1 MLLKHYQCLI
11 MNFVQ
16 VNHCE
21 ISKFSSGEIVNFMSR
36 DAFNIS
42 YIPLYV
48 HQFIAMPIDILI
60 VLVLLYWQVGISF
73 LAGVALCVL
82 CVPFNQWLS
91 GRILDY
97 DQQYYKCRDKRVK
110 IVTELLN
117 GIRTVKLAALESFFA
132 KKVAAIRDIEIT
144 NIRKLKYLDAF
155 CVYIWAGLPTLLGLA
170 IFSSYSALGNE
181 VSAAT
186 VFTVLCYINLLIGPL
201 NSFPWILNTLIEAS
215 VSIKRLNNFYA
226 MKPFDMKSFYSLK
239 ESRDNCSTDRSDG
252 GSEHTGSSSGQ
263 PSPDGKEMKIALSIR
278 NARFSYGNKKENLAP
293 VKSAVF
299 NACLKCLC
307 MSHTNDDDDSEPNNK
322 GFQHLQHLYLSVGHG
337 QLIGVFGK
345 VGSGKTSLLSAIIG
359 EMNKL
364 NGMITTSESFTG
376 FGYVPQETWLQ
387 TGTIRDNILLGSLF
401 NRPHYERVLRACA
414 LVDDIKSLPDKDLT
428 QVGERG
434 ITLSG
439 GQKAR
444 VTLARALYKDF
455 NVYLLDD
462 PISAVDAHV
471 AAHIY
476 KHCIRGFLRHKTVI
490 LCTHHVQ
497 YLREADVALCMDEG
511 KISVIGAPPEVLP
524 ESAGDVTEESLD
536 EVSRG
541 KNFAPESEELVL
553 KDRENPHYQ
562 AADLIDEE
570 EQNVGD
576 VDWKLYLTY
585 FKACGIFL
593 CTLTFFAMI
602 LMQSSKNA
610 SDWWLTYWTD
620 NINTTVPAHSNTSKN
635 FQGFAAAGFPDSFT
649 SRGTTYSFYHVNLLS
664 LSPEHGET
672 YQHLSLPYRVDTAKA
687 EKHVNDYR
695 YYLLVYGLI
704 ALANSVFSLSR
715 AFSFAVANI
724 QASLKIH
731 KKLLDSV
738 LKFKSS
744 VFSLTPVGRIVNR
757 FSSDVSVLDDDLPFV
772 FNIVLGQA
780 FNATGLLV
788 VILMTVPYIIPFVL
802 IMLVVFYRLQV
813 YYRRSSREL
822 RRIATA
828 NMSPVY
834 HHFNESLYG
843 ASVIKALRVSDLF
856 MKENER
862 RVVRANRGRFSE
874 RAVQRW
880 FAIRVQLVSAIIL
893 MLAVCFGLFQKEFAP
908 NTIQSGLL
916 GLCLSYCLSIRSTLT
931 QLLATFAENEKNIIS
946 VERIDDY
953 SDPQKFERLEG
964 SKQVSE
970 SWPSGGKFQISVSL
984 WVSLKSCNSNIGF
997 RKLVGI

>member
-1 MLLKHYQCLI
+1 
-11 MNFVQ
+11 
-16 VNHCE
+16 
-21 ISKFSSGEIVNFMSR
+21 MSR

-42 YIPLYV
+42 YIPLYL
-48 HQFIAMPIDILI
+48 HQFIAMPLNVLA

-73 LAGVALCVL
+73 LAGVFLCIL

-110 IVTELLN
+110 IITEILN

-132 KKVAAIRDIEIT
+132 KKVAAIRDIEIV
-144 NIRKLKYLDAF
+144 NISKLKYLDAF
-155 CVYIWAGLPTLLGLA
+155 CVYIWAALPVLLGLA

-181 VSAAT
+181 VTAAT
-186 VFTVLCYINLLIGPL
+186 VFTVLCYVNLLIGPL

-226 MKPFDMKSFYSLK
+226 MKPFNRRSFYSLN
-239 ESRDNCSTDRSDG
+239 ESRNSTFDRSNVS
-252 GSEHTGSSSGQ
+252 SEHTGSPSSSVGQ
-263 PSPDGKEMKIALSIR
+263 QSPDGVGKKTVLSMR
-278 NARFSYGNKKENLAP
+278 CARFSYGQKIKKLAP
-293 VKSAVF
+293 VKSALV
-299 NACLKCLC
+299 NGVLKCLC
-307 MSHTNDDDDSEPNNK
+307 MSHTNDEEDSEPNNK
-322 GFQHLQHLYLSVGHG
+322 GFQQLQNLELSVGQG
-337 QLIGVFGK
+337 QLIGVFGR
-345 VGSGKTSLLSAIIG
+345 VGSGKTSLLAAIIG

-364 NGMITTSESFTG
+364 DGSITTSETLNG
-376 FGYVPQETWLQ
+376 FGYVAQEAWLQ

-414 LVDDIKSLPDKDLT
+414 LVDDLKSLPDNDLT

-497 YLREADVALCMDEG
+497 YLKEADLVLSLEEG
-511 KISVIGAPPEVLP
+511 KIAAIGSPSEVLP
-524 ESAGDVTEESLD
+524 ESAGDVTEELLD

-541 KNFAPESEELVL
+541 KDTKADSEELVL
-553 KDRENPHYQ
+553 QDRENPHYQ
-562 AADLIDEE
+562 AADLFDEE

-585 FKACGIFL
+585 FKACGFL
-593 CTLTFFAMI
+593 LCVMTFISLF
-602 LMQSSKNA
+602 LMQASKNI

-620 NINTTVPAHSNTSKN
+620 NINTTLPTHGNASI
-635 FQGFAAAGFPDSFT
+635 GFASFSST
-649 SRGTTYSFYHVNLLS
+649 ETFDMSPSRGTSFSFYHVNLLS
-664 LSPEHGET
+664 MNHEHGET
-672 YQHLSLPYRVDTAKA
+672 YQHLSLPYRVDVEHT
-687 EKHVNDYR
+687 EKHVYDYR
-695 YYLLVYGLI
+695 FYLLIYGLI
-704 ALANSVFSLSR
+704 ALSNSVFSLCR

-724 QASLKIH
+724 RASVKIH
-731 KKLLDSV
+731 EQLLDSV
-738 LKFKSS
+738 LKFKNSI
-744 VFSLTPVGRIVNR
+744 FTITPVGRIVNR
-757 FSSDVSVLDDDLPFV
+757 FSSDVSVLDDDLPFI
-772 FNIVLGQA
+772 FNIVLGAA
-780 FNATGLLV
+780 FTAMGLLI
-788 VILMTVPYIIPFVL
+788 VILLSVPYIIPFVL
-802 IMLVVFYRLQV
+802 LMMIVFYRLQV

-843 ASVIKALRVSDLF
+843 ASVIKAMRVSELF

-862 RVVRANRGRFSE
+862 RVVRANRGRFNE

-893 MLAVCFGLFQKEFAP
+893 MLAVSFGLFQKQFAP
-908 NTIQSGLL
+908 WAIRSGLL
-916 GLCLSYCLSIRSTLT
+916 GLCLSYCLTIRSTLT

-946 VERIDDY
+946 VERINDY
-953 SDPQKFERLEG
+953 SDPKKFERLPGTRE
-964 SKQVSE
+964 VPD
-970 SWPSGGKFQISVSL
+970 SWPSKGML
-984 WVSLKSCNSNIGF
+984 
-997 RKLVGI
+997 